1 MSTRVAVIC
10 FSASAAILIA
20 LSMYWLFALP
30 RVADIAIP
38 ESMESIE
45 RGRYLVHAAG
55 CIGCHEGTEH
65 PSSLSGGIAL
75 ETQFG
80 TFYVANITPDRSTGI
95 GGWDGRDF
103 LLALKHGRSPS
114 GSFYFP
120 AFPYPAYGGM
130 TDRDVLDVAAFLMS
144 QPAVEFKVP
153 SNEVPVWL
161 SRWTLAGWNKLAT
174 ISRPPLAEET
184 DERVARGAYLARHLG
199 HCGECHT
206 PRNSLGIPDRGREFA
221 GVQLGDRRVEP
232 IDSEALAGWTEK
244 DFALFLFIG
253 MKPDGDFVGGEMER
267 VVEHSTSKLTKADR
281 QVLAAFFKRQ

>member
-1 MSTRVAVIC
+1 MNTRVAVIC

-161 SRWTLAGWNKLAT
+161 SRWTLAGWNKLAA

-221 GVQLGDRRVEP
+221 GAQLGDRRVEP

-253 MKPDGDFVGGEMER
+253 MKPDGDFVGGEMKR